1 MSGMKRFFALTV
13 VLGSSLVLA
22 QTLSTGKYLVTKTEV
37 QAIMNALC
45 ESKMDTAKRTC
56 FPKKSFY
63 GQTPRTEKSR
73 LMVEVFGVA
82 GAFTKIN
89 SKQVVASAWFMDAD
103 GNQERFV
110 AGVSLILENS
120 KVLRQVQDG
129 GSSTCQAFAKG
140 NGQDG
145 LVCKSE
151 ALGQGNYE
159 TNVFWNDIGAN
170 AKPQQLLY
178 VVDNTGGCAD
188 PTKIV
193 ELGKLER
200 KDINNDKRADLV
212 IAVSYATVPNP
223 NCDVDAQKT
232 KKQTANLVFL
242 WDGKT
247 FKPDAT
253 SAKLIAQQGW
263 KL

>member
-1 MSGMKRFFALTV
+1 MSNMKRFFALTLA
-13 VLGSSLVLA
+13 LGSSLTFA
-22 QTLSTGKYLVTKTEV
+22 QTLSTGKYLVTRAEM
-37 QAIMNALC
+37 QAAFAALC
-45 ESKMDTAKRTC
+45 EGKIDLGKRTC

-63 GQTPRTEKSR
+63 SQTSRSEKSR
-73 LMVEVFGVA
+73 LMLEVFGIA
-82 GAFTKIN
+82 GAFTKPN
-89 SKQVVASAWFMDAD
+89 SKQVVASTWFMDAE

-120 KVLRQVQDG
+120 KLLRQVQDG

-159 TNVFWNDIGAN
+159 TTVFWNDIGAN

-212 IAVSYATVPNP
+212 MTVSHATVPNP
-223 NCDVDAQKT
+223 NCDVDAQKA

-242 WDGKT
+242 WDGKV

-253 SAKLIAQQGW
+253 AAKLIAEQGW
-263 KL
+263 K

>member
-1 MSGMKRFFALTV
+1 MKNFVPLLLT
-13 VLGSSLVLA
+13 LGSSLVVA
-22 QTLSTGKYLVTKTEV
+22 QTMSTGKYLVTQTEV
-37 QAIMNALC
+37 KAVMNALC
-45 ESKMDTAKRTC
+45 ENQMDTAKRTC

-63 GQTPRTEKSR
+63 NQIPRTDKSR
-73 LMVEVFGVA
+73 LMVETFGIA
-82 GAFTKIN
+82 GAFTKA
-89 SKQVVASAWFMDAD
+89 SGKQVVASAWFMDGD

-110 AGVSLILENS
+110 AGVSLILENN

-129 GSSTCQAFAKG
+129 GSTTCQAFAKG
-140 NGQDG
+140 NGTDG

-159 TNVFWNDIGAN
+159 TNIFWNDIGAA
-170 AKPQQLLY
+170 AKPQNLLY
-178 VVDNTGGCAD
+178 LVDNTGGCAD

-193 ELGKLER
+193 QVGNFER

-212 IAVSYATVPNP
+212 IAVGYASVPNP
-223 NCDVDAQKT
+223 NCDVDAQKAQ
-232 KKQTANLVFL
+232 KQNAKLVFL

-247 FKPDAT
+247 FKPDAAT
-253 SAKLIAQQGW
+253 AKLIVAQGW